1 MNNKSSVLFKI
12 AGILAIVIGA
22 ICCLGFI
29 VIFPAIIGATL
40 IIGGVKFLD
49 FATCSR
55 EQLLEKSTNIIVW
68 IVIFFVFGGIVTGI
82 IALLAYLDS
91 TEEIV
96 YNNNVS
102 DQSNQNLQN
111 NKSKDSQTLVIEKLE
126 RLSSL
131 YKEGLLTE
139 EEYTSLKNE
148 LLKNNRG
155 TQND

>member
-1 MNNKSSVLFKI
+1 M
-12 AGILAIVIGA
+12 
-22 ICCLGFI
+22 
-29 VIFPAIIGATL
+29 
-40 IIGGVKFLD
+40 
-49 FATCSR
+49 
-55 EQLLEKSTNIIVW
+55 LEKSTNIIVW